1 MRSPGDPVSPSSLG
15 VEEARAIRRRAL
27 RALLI
32 MALASSPLIWVKL
45 RLVTGIPR
53 IAYAAGEGSREE
65 SRDQRTEIREVEAVE
80 PMGLASAV
88 GR

>member
-1 MRSPGDPVSPSSLG
+1 MRSSGDPVSPSSLG
-15 VEEARAIRRRAL
+15 VDDARAIRRRAL

-53 IAYAAGEGSREE
+53 IAYAEVASPE
-65 SRDQRTEIREVEAVE
+65 EIREQGIEIREAAAIE
-80 PMGLASAV
+80 PVDLASAI

>member
-1 MRSPGDPVSPSSLG
+1 MRSSGDPVSRSSLG

-27 RALLI
+27 RALVI

-53 IAYAAGEGSREE
+53 IAYAAGAEE
-65 SRDQRTEIREVEAVE
+65 SREQRMEMREAEAAE
-80 PMGLASAV
+80 PLGAPSMADL
-88 GR
+88 